1 VSTGPDGGTAAAAAA
16 RGAAAAAAGRVAAA
30 GAGAVGAVIWL
41 AERDGAGVAESSLRA
56 LSFAASL
63 AGTAGV
69 TAVMFPAAGAVGPE
83 AGGSETADP
92 DGELA
97 AAGPLAAH
105 GVTDVCLVRSD
116 ELAGYAPAAWAR
128 SLAQLVEAEGGSAVV
143 AAATDR
149 GNEVLAHLGAMTGL
163 PVAANCVAA
172 EPAGP
177 GSWQLVRQRWAGSV
191 LEDAVLQ
198 APCALL
204 TVATDAV
211 TLAAPVQSAP
221 ERSAPPQSAPEGNA
235 PAQGAPAQGAAPRPR
250 VRSFTPVLT
259 AADLAVFATES
270 AERSSGMSL
279 ATARV
284 VIGGGRGVGG
294 PDGFGALEELAVLL
308 GGVVGVSRVVT
319 SQGWRPHR
327 QQVGQTGTKISPE
340 LYLACGISGAIQH
353 MAGCQSARHIVAVNT
368 DADAPIIAHAEY
380 AVIGDVNEVVPALVA
395 AIRARVG

>member
-1 VSTGPDGGTAAAAAA
+1 VSTGPDGG
-16 RGAAAAAAGRVAAA
+16 AAAAAGGAA
-30 GAGAVGAVIWL
+30 GAGDGAAGAVIWL
-41 AERDGAGVAESSLRA
+41 AERDGADVAESSLRA
-56 LSFAASL
+56 LSVAASL

-69 TAVMFPAAGAVGPE
+69 TAVLFPAASA
-83 AGGSETADP
+83 AGTETADP
-92 DGELA
+92 DVEL
-97 AAGPLAAH
+97 AAGPLAAY

-116 ELAGYAPAAWAR
+116 ELTGYAPAAWAG
-128 SLAQLVEAEGGSAVV
+128 SLAQLVEAEGVSAVV

-163 PVAANCVAA
+163 PMAANCVAA
-172 EPAGP
+172 EPSDP

-204 TVATDAV
+204 TVATDAL
-211 TLAAPVQSAP
+211 TLAAPAQS
-221 ERSAPPQSAPEGNA
+221 
-235 PAQGAPAQGAAPRPR
+235 AAPRPR
-250 VRSFTPVLT
+250 MRSFTPVLT
-259 AADLAVFATES
+259 AADLAVLATES
-270 AERSSGMSL
+270 AEHSSGMSL

-284 VIGGGRGVGG
+284 VVGGGRGVGG
-294 PDGFGALEELAVLL
+294 PDGFGALEELAALL

-380 AVIGDVNEVVPALVA
+380 AVIGDVNEIVPALVA